1 MKAMKLHTK
10 TTLMASAITV
20 AVLAATLT
28 FVSARVADLVR
39 DEQKALAELQAVNL
53 ADRIS
58 DMPEPRDPQDLA
70 RAAELVRGARPNVVT
85 VRVWER
91 VGGSFVETAAAAN
104 SAPAADIPEETRA
117 ALRSGLASK
126 VTVLPAAG
134 DDESLYR
141 VLAPVTA
148 SGRISGAV
156 EVVETLDSAPSIAVR
171 YERTAMLMTLVA
183 VALITLGAY
192 LLFRRFVRRPAEALL
207 SAMSRAEAGDLS
219 AGTAVRTEDE
229 LGLLARGFD
238 RMLARIREMTE
249 EREGQRLALQ
259 ERVGEATAELRR
271 RNDELE
277 ELNREVWRMTRRLTE
292 LERLAAAGQT
302 AAQFAHEVG
311 TPLNLISGHVQ
322 LLRTQLGGDRPALAR
337 LETVNAQIERI
348 ERIVRAALDR
358 TRPDATALTPVD
370 LNSLLGHTFD
380 TVGPALDA
388 RGVRLVRVTDAAL
401 PPVEGDA
408 DRLQQV
414 FINLINNAL
423 DAMPGGGELRVST
436 FAPCAGVRGRQ
447 GEAPHAAVEFADTG
461 CGMSEEVR
469 AHIFD
474 PLYTTKERGRG
485 TGLGLMIVRQVMRE
499 HGGDVEVETDVGRGS
514 RFRLRFPAPPRGA
527 EAVVTSPTPSAVLK
541 EVSR

>member
-1 MKAMKLHTK
+1 MKALKLHTK
-10 TTLMASAITV
+10 TTLVASAITV

-39 DEQKALAELQAVNL
+39 DEQRALAELQAVNL
-53 ADRIS
+53 AERIS
-58 DMPEPRDPQDLA
+58 DMPEPRDPEELA

-104 SAPAADIPEETRA
+104 SAPAADIPEETKA

-126 VTVLPAAG
+126 VTVLPAS

-141 VLAPVTA
+141 VFAPVTA
-148 SGRISGAV
+148 AGRISGAV
-156 EVVETLDSAPSIAVR
+156 EVVEALESAPSIAVR

-183 VALITLGAY
+183 VALITSGTY

-219 AGTAVRTEDE
+219 AEAAARTEDE
-229 LGLLARGFD
+229 LGLLARGFN

-259 ERVGEATAELRR
+259 GRVREATAELQR
-271 RNDELE
+271 RNAELE
-277 ELNREVWRMTRRLTE
+277 GLNQEVWRMTRKLTE

-322 LLRTQLGGDRPALAR
+322 LLRTQLGGDRRALLR

-358 TRPDATALTPVD
+358 TRPGAKALSTLE

-388 RGVRLVRVTDAAL
+388 RGVRLLKVTDDTL
-401 PPVEGDA
+401 PPIEGDA

-423 DAMPGGGELRVST
+423 DAMPEGGELRVST
-436 FAPCAGVRGRQ
+436 LARDEPS
-447 GEAPHAAVEFADTG
+447 HAVVEFADTG

-474 PLYTTKERGRG
+474 PLFTTKEKGHG
-485 TGLGLMIVRQVMRE
+485 TGLGLVIVRQVMRE
-499 HGGDVEVETDVGRGS
+499 HGGDVEVETEPGRGS
-514 RFRLRFPAPPRGA
+514 RFRLLFPAPRRGA
-527 EAVVTSPTPSAVLK
+527 ETDGAATDDAALK
-541 EVSR
+541 EVSS

>member
-1 MKAMKLHTK
+1 
-10 TTLMASAITV
+10 MASAITV

-58 DMPEPRDPQDLA
+58 DMPEPRDPHDLA

-219 AGTAVRTEDE
+219 AEAAVRTEDE

-322 LLRTQLGGDRPALAR
+322 LLRTQLVGDGRALGR

-358 TRPDATALTPVD
+358 TRPDAAALSPVD

-388 RGVRLVRVTDAAL
+388 RGVRLLRVTDASL
-401 PPVEGDA
+401 PSVEGDA

-436 FAPCAGVRGRQ
+436 SAPPAV
-447 GEAPHAAVEFADTG
+447 VEFADTG
-461 CGMSEEVR
+461 CGMSDEVR

-485 TGLGLMIVRQVMRE
+485 TGLGLVIVRQVMRE
-499 HGGDVEVETDVGRGS
+499 HGGDVEVETEPGSGS
-514 RFRLRFPAPPRGA
+514 RFRLIFPAPPRGA
-527 EAVVTSPTPSAVLK
+527 GAAGASRVTAARK
-541 EVSR
+541 EVPR

>member
-1 MKAMKLHTK
+1 MKALKLHTK

-39 DEQKALAELQAVNL
+39 DEQRALAELQAVNL
-53 ADRIS
+53 AERIS
-58 DMPEPRDPQDLA
+58 DMPEPRDPQELA

-91 VGGSFVETAAAAN
+91 VSGSFVETAAAAN
-104 SAPAADIPEETRA
+104 SAPAADIPEETKA

-126 VTVLPAAG
+126 VTVLPATG

-141 VLAPVTA
+141 VFAPVTA

-156 EVVETLDSAPSIAVR
+156 EVVETLESAPSIAVR
-171 YERTAMLMTLVA
+171 YEQTAMLMMLVA
-183 VALITLGAY
+183 VALITSGTY

-219 AGTAVRTEDE
+219 AEAAARTEDE
-229 LGLLARGFD
+229 LGLLARGFN

-259 ERVGEATAELRR
+259 VRVREATSELQRRNAEL
-271 RNDELE
+271 EG
-277 ELNREVWRMTRRLTE
+277 LNQEVWRMTRKLTE

-322 LLRTQLGGDRPALAR
+322 LLRAQLGGDQRALGR

-358 TRPDATALTPVD
+358 TRPGAKALSTLE
-370 LNSLLGHTFD
+370 LNALLGHTFD

-388 RGVRLVRVTDAAL
+388 RGVRLLKVTDAAL
-401 PPVEGDA
+401 PTVEGDA

-423 DAMPGGGELRVST
+423 DAMPDGGELRVST
-436 FAPCAGVRGRQ
+436 FTRAIGDGRTD
-447 GEAPHAAVEFADTG
+447 ESSHAVVEFADTG

-474 PLYTTKERGRG
+474 PLFTTKEKGHG
-485 TGLGLMIVRQVMRE
+485 TGLGLVIVRQVMRE
-499 HGGDVEVETDVGRGS
+499 HGGDVEVETEPGRGS
-514 RFRLRFPAPPRGA
+514 RFRLLFPASSRGA
-527 EAVVTSPTPSAVLK
+527 EADGAAHATAGLK
-541 EVSR
+541 EVSC